1 VANEMAKNFLSL
13 ESWEKR
19 PILSVFLFSV
29 SLPIFSLIGLNSR
42 ATPNHVFPSIVYGI
56 NALAFLPVLPFPSS
70 TLTLSLTLFVSFL
83 HSLRSL
89 NQLLLIAFISV
100 SMPRKIIKT
109 ETPDP
114 LIDDPSSTNED
125 EAMIIDPR
133 PLSSS
138 TDRCVI
144 CGDKATGKHYG
155 ALSCDGC
162 KGFFRRSVRKKHNYS
177 CRFGGSCI
185 VDKHH
190 RNTCRRCRYEMC
202 IKRGMKTDAV
212 QNERDTIQQ
221 TSDRSPPASNG
232 VPSVSNPPSTSGE
245 TPLDKLITVEGQLR
259 FLRSSVITKTADAER
274 KEAATRDVTDSMH
287 QQLILLC
294 QWAKKIETYNELSSK
309 TQFSLVTSYAAQH
322 LVLCAAFRSTH
333 LSNSLWLT
341 NDTCLPKDSPSI
353 PDVNRVTGK
362 IINTI
367 TASMRKLG
375 IRSYEYIALKG
386 IAFFDP
392 LACINASQEEIDRV
406 EDARVQL
413 ITSLEAR
420 ISAECSSS
428 SSTSIRLSQ
437 LLLLLPAAT
446 SVSRDLI
453 EDVHLCNIFGLADI
467 DMFMSNLLLPKMAE
481 GNGMHT
487 LPTLM

>member
-1 VANEMAKNFLSL
+1 MPLSYPYHLQPLSL
-13 ESWEKR
+13 S
-19 PILSVFLFSV
+19 
-29 SLPIFSLIGLNSR
+29 
-42 ATPNHVFPSIVYGI
+42 SI
-56 NALAFLPVLPFPSS
+56 
-70 TLTLSLTLFVSFL
+70 
-83 HSLRSL
+83 
-89 NQLLLIAFISV
+89 
-100 SMPRKIIKT
+100 
-109 ETPDP
+109 
-114 LIDDPSSTNED
+114 
-125 EAMIIDPR
+125 
-133 PLSSS
+133 S

-162 KGFFRRSVRKKHNYS
+162 KGESHSISLPIEHQEYTVVSFAEVYA
-177 CRFGGSCI
+177 
-185 VDKHH
+185 
-190 RNTCRRCRYEMC
+190 RNT
-202 IKRGMKTDAV
+202 
-212 QNERDTIQQ
+212 TIPADSEASVSSIN
-221 TSDRSPPASNG
+221 TSDRSPPTSNG
-232 VPSVSNPPSTSGE
+232 VPSVSNPPSHSGE
-245 TPLDKLITVEGQLR
+245 TLLDKLITVEGQLR

-287 QQLILLC
+287 QQLRLLTE
-294 QWAKKIETYNELSSK
+294 WAKKIDVYNELSSK
-309 TQFSLVTSYAAQH
+309 TRKLLLSSYAAQH

-375 IRSYEYIALKG
+375 IRSYEYIAIKG

-392 LACINASQEEIDRV
+392 LACINSSQEEIDRV
-406 EDARVQL
+406 EETRIQL

-420 ISAECSSS
+420 ISSESSSS
-428 SSTSIRLSQ
+428 SSTSLRLSQ

-453 EDVHLCNIFGLADI
+453 EDVHLCTIFGLADI
-467 DMFMSNLLLPKMAE
+467 DIFMSNLLLPKTGE
-481 GNGMHT
+481 GETLNG
-487 LPTLM
+487 LPLVI